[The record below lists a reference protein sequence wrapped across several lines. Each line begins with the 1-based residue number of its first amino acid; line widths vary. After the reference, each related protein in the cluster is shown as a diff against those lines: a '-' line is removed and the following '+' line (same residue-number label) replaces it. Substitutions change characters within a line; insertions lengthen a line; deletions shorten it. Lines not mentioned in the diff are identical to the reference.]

1 MNTARPILEA
11 GLAAVCPVL
20 DVVALQK
27 EAVRA
32 PGIATHSVALVQRAL
47 ERPADRAAP
56 AADRE
61 RRAMFILDQIDD
73 ARVAAQPARGLAGQE

>member
-1 MNTARPILEA
+1 MVTFQEQAIRTPWI
-11 GLAAVCPVL
+11 AA
-20 DVVALQK
+20 
-27 EAVRA
+27 
-32 PGIATHSVALVQRAL
+32 HSVALAQRAL

-61 RRAMFILDQIDD
+61 RRAMLILDHIDD